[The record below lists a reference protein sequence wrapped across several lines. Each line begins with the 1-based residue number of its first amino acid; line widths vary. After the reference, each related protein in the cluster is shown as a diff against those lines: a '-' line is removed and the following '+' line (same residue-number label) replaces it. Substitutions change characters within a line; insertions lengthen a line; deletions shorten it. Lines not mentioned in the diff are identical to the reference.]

1 MLSFQQEGKMS
12 KIAVTVDFTLKRL
25 DFFQRED
32 RLSLIAIDCFSD
44 YYKNGSKKSV
54 DKMRKRAEELRD
66 AMSKAFE
73 NHEERGNAIT
83 CHVTWPEDM
92 VDSLAQD
99 RILEIVSRD
108 KKSAKVRLLW
118 NR

>member
-1 MLSFQQEGKMS
+1 MS
-12 KIAVTVDFTLKRL
+12 EILVTVDFTPHQFR
-25 DFFQRED
+25 FFQNEKK
-32 RLSLIAIDCFSD
+32 LVLAAIECFSD

-54 DKMRKRAEELRD
+54 DKMRKRARELRD

-73 NHEERGNAIT
+73 NREEMGSAIT

-99 RILEIVSRD
+99 SIVEIVSRN
-108 KKSAKVRLLW
+108 KKSVKVRLLW

>member
-1 MLSFQQEGKMS
+1 MS
-12 KIAVTVDFTLKRL
+12 KIAVTVDFTPKQFEIFQQENRL
-25 DFFQRED
+25 T
-32 RLSLIAIDCFSD
+32 LVAIDCFSD

-54 DKMRKRAEELRD
+54 DKMRKRAEKLRD
-66 AMSKAFE
+66 AMSDAVK
-73 NHEERGNAIT
+73 NHGKNGNAIA

-99 RILEIVSRD
+99 GIVEIVLRD
-108 KKSAKVRLLW
+108 EKSAEVRLLW

>member
-1 MLSFQQEGKMS
+1 MNS
-12 KIAVTVDFTLKRL
+12 
-25 DFFQRED
+25 FFQKEN
-32 RLSLIAIDCFSD
+32 RLTLVAIDCFSD

-54 DKMRKRAEELRD
+54 DKMRERAGELRD

-73 NHEERGNAIT
+73 NREERGNAIT
-83 CHVTWPEDM
+83 CHVTWPKDM

-99 RILEIVSRD
+99 SIVEIVSRD